1 MSQGIFRLEL
11 LAKHDRSAF
20 DCGVAELNAYF
31 HTRVSQDIKRNYA
44 TCFVAVDKQSDRV
57 AGYYTLSM
65 GSVALGEL
73 PETLAK
79 KLPRYP
85 QAPVARLGRLAID
98 LDYQGKKLGSS
109 LLADAVYRVA
119 QSEVAA
125 YAVVVDA
132 KDSKAARFYEHF
144 GFLKLG
150 KNPRTLFLPLSTAI
164 KKLGKKYPV
173 SQK

>member
-1 MSQGIFRLEL
+1 MSQGSFRLEL
-11 LAKHDRSAF
+11 LGKQDRTAF
-20 DCGVAELNAYF
+20 DCGVPALNAYF
-31 HTRVSQDIKRNYA
+31 HTRVSQDVKRNYA
-44 TCFVAVDKQSDRV
+44 TCFVAVDKQTDRV

-65 GSVALGEL
+65 GSVGLIDL
-73 PETLAK
+73 PDSIAA

-98 LDYQGKKLGSS
+98 VNYQGQDLGGS

-125 YAVVVDA
+125 YAIVVDA
-132 KDSKAARFYEHF
+132 KDAKAARFYEHF

-150 KNPRTLFLPLSTAI
+150 SNPRTLFLPISAAV
-164 KKLGKKYPV
+164 KKLGTG
-173 SQK
+173 